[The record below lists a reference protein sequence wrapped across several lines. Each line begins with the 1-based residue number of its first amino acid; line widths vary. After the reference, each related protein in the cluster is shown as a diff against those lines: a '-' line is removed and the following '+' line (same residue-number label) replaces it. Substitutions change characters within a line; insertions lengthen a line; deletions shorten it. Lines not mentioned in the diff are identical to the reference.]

1 MKIMNKYSF
10 YLTFITFFFL
20 GVCSTSTSE
29 KDSNKSSATELVKFL
44 DDYFQDY
51 LSRHPMLAT
60 KAGIKD
66 NYDQLDD
73 ISDKVLL
80 QEIDILIQ
88 KIEEIKKFD
97 FESLS
102 TEDQLSYKVFEYYAN
117 DQIEGK
123 KFIYHNY
130 PVNQFNGIQTAI
142 PVFLIDYQQ
151 IDSQIDAYAYISRVR
166 GIEQLMTQLIN
177 NLKKRAE
184 MGIIAPQFVYDQVAN
199 VCNNLLTGLP
209 FDDSSHK
216 SPLYNDFII
225 KLDNTSMS
233 QKKKN
238 QLISDMENALTNEFK
253 NGYNAFLAYW
263 AMLENMTTQSNGV
276 WNIPNGKEYY
286 LYALKRATTSTMTP
300 EEIMELGKNEVA
312 LIQYEMEG
320 VIHDLGF
327 QGGSIQEFFDY
338 IQVNPT
344 FIYNNDSE
352 GKSTFLNRTREVIIE
367 AEERVVALFN
377 SIPSAKLEV
386 RQVEAFREK
395 TANLAFSE
403 PPTPDGS
410 RPGVYYVNLH
420 DMNLMPKYM
429 IQAMAYHE
437 GIPGLHM
444 QRSYVQE
451 HTQLPDFRKYMVNIE
466 AYTEGW
472 GLYSEFLPKQIGLY
486 TDPYSDF
493 GRLSLELFRACRL
506 VVDVGIHYEGWGKD
520 QAIDYLVAN
529 VPLSRDDM
537 TREVERYM
545 VNPAQATAYYI
556 GMNKII
562 ELRDLSNEKL
572 GDSFDIKDFHD
583 VILRHGALPLNIL
596 EENVNNWIN
605 EAEQTVNTSL

>member
-1 MKIMNKYSF
+1 MKMISKCSF
-10 YLTFITFFFL
+10 YVSVIVLLCLSSCNSTYEK
-20 GVCSTSTSE
+20 STSDQSSSE
-29 KDSNKSSATELVKFL
+29 LFQFL
-44 DDYFQDY
+44 DGYFQDY
-51 LSRHPMLAT
+51 LSRHPMMAT
-60 KAGIKD
+60 KAGINT
-66 NYDQLDD
+66 NYDQLDN
-73 ISDKVLL
+73 ISDESTL
-80 QEIDILIQ
+80 
-88 KIEEIKKFD
+88 EEIAVLKSKLEELKKFN

-102 TEDQLSYKVFEYYAN
+102 PEDQLSYKVFEHFAN
-117 DQIEGK
+117 NQIEGE

-142 PVFLIDYQQ
+142 PAFLIDYQR
-151 IDSQIDAYAYISRVR
+151 IESEKDAEAYISRVKAVE
-166 GIEQLMTQLIN
+166 GLMNQLVQ
-177 NLKKRAE
+177 NLKTRADA
-184 MGIIAPQFVYDQVAN
+184 GIIAPQFVYDKVAN
-199 VCNNLLTGLP
+199 VCHNLLTGLP
-209 FDDSSHK
+209 FDTNTQK

-225 KLDNTSMS
+225 KLDNTTLS

-238 QLISDMENALTNEFK
+238 QLIADMESALNNEFK
-253 NGYNAFLAYW
+253 NGYNSFLAYW
-263 AMLENMTTQSNGV
+263 AMLENMTTENNGV

-286 LYALKRATTSTMTP
+286 LYALKRETTSSMTP
-300 EEIMELGKNEVA
+300 EQIMELGKNEVA

-320 VIHDLGF
+320 IVRDLGF
-327 QGGSIQEFFDY
+327 QGGKLQEFFDY
-338 IQVNPT
+338 IQSNPS

-352 GKSTFLNRTREVIIE
+352 GKSAFLQRTKEVISE
-367 AEERVVALFN
+367 AGERVDVLFN
-377 SIPSAKLEV
+377 DIPSAVLEV

-420 DMNLMPKYM
+420 DMKLMPKYM
-429 IQAMAYHE
+429 LQALAYHE

-451 HTQLPDFRKYMVNIE
+451 HTELPDFRKYMVNIE

-486 TDPYSDF
+486 DDPYSDF

-506 VVDVGIHYEGWGKD
+506 VVDVGIHYEGWSRE
-520 QAIDYLVAN
+520 QATDYLVAN
-529 VPLSRDDM
+529 VPLSREDM

-562 ELRDLSNEKL
+562 QLRDLSNEKL
-572 GDSFDIKDFHD
+572 GDKFDIKDFHD
-583 VILRHGALPLNIL
+583 VILRNGALPLNIL
-596 EENVNNWIN
+596 EENINNWIDDN
-605 EAEQTVNTSL
+605 ESTVNASL